1 MARGKGLQGF
11 RIWASGFKGWS
22 LAKNLMGF
30 SGFWTLGFGL
40 MVLGNGDL
48 EFHHVARV
56 NHSLGGHQTECHASQ
71 ALDGR
76 NTPATTSCC
85 LTGNDEMDPYKSPL
99 MSYIHSPNN
108 HFSFHAL
115 RSIGQVS
122 DRRVQPIVG
131 ELGITWCSA
140 FKAL

>member
-1 MARGKGLQGF
+1 MAPGKGLQGF

-22 LAKNLMGF
+22 LAKNLTGF
-30 SGFWTLGFGL
+30 SGFWTLGFRL

-56 NHSLGGHQTECHASQ
+56 NPSLGGHQTECHASQ
-71 ALDGR
+71 ALDG
-76 NTPATTSCC
+76 
-85 LTGNDEMDPYKSPL
+85 DEFDPYKGPL

-108 HFSFHAL
+108 HFPFHAL
-115 RSIGQVS
+115 RSSGQVS

-131 ELGITWCSA
+131 ELGITWRSA